1 MKKVVSVIL
10 TLVLALGFVACDKD
24 SLSDN
29 KVIGVMPIYVGEPVT
44 DENHEF
50 TADDFTVRVAY
61 EVGQGTA
68 KEFDFEVVSCEDGY
82 YTVNITVGGMTE
94 PCFVDITLETDTS
107 SEETDASAETAE

>member
-1 MKKVVSVIL
+1 MKKLVSAIL
-10 TLVLALGFVACDKD
+10 MLALVLCFVACDKN
-24 SLSDN
+24 SLSGN
-29 KVIGVMPIYVGEPVT
+29 KVIAVMPSYVGEPVM

-68 KEFDFEVVSCEDGY
+68 TEFDFEVVECNGYY
-82 YTVNITVGGMTE
+82 YTVNITVGDITE

-107 SEETDASAETAE
+107 AETAE